1 MDVSSALRACTF
13 LWSACSFG
21 RARLR
26 CIAMYFH
33 EFTYHPQCQ
42 CLWIDQRQKPMQ
54 PIQSILISIQW
65 EQRWQ
70 SDNRLSSSKA
80 CLTEWPF
87 WIVSCVA
94 MRNRRSLTT
103 ERLRKAM
110 KDYERCKDEESVDR
124 DKAVE
129 QSRSA
134 RSAVSLYQDQSTGTE
149 DYTEN
154 TVIHG
159 NEFSCTS
166 SWPCNC
172 HAYSGASAVHGYLSA
187 LPLRAHIPKSKRKP
201 FFKSFWN
208 RKANYASADVYESL
222 VFVTNRV

>member
-1 MDVSSALRACTF
+1 MDVSSAPRACTF

-21 RARLR
+21 RARL
-26 CIAMYFH
+26 
-33 EFTYHPQCQ
+33 
-42 CLWIDQRQKPMQ
+42 
-54 PIQSILISIQW
+54 QSILISIQW

-70 SDNRLSSSKA
+70 SDSCLSSSKA

-87 WIVSCVA
+87 WIVSCAA
-94 MRNRRSLTT
+94 MRNVEVLQLKGC
-103 ERLRKAM
+103 ERLWKIM
-110 KDYERCKDEESVDR
+110 KGAKMKKVWTGTRQLNSQEVR
-124 DKAVE
+124 D
-129 QSRSA
+129 QQF
-134 RSAVSLYQDQSTGTE
+134 QDQSTGTE

-154 TVIHG
+154 TFVHG

-187 LPLRAHIPKSKRKP
+187 LPLRAHIPKSKHKP

-208 RKANYASADVYESL
+208 RKANYETADMYESL
-222 VFVTNRV
+222 IFLTSLL

>member
-1 MDVSSALRACTF
+1 MDVSSAPRACTF

-26 CIAMYFH
+26 CIPMYSH
-33 EFTYHPQCQ
+33 EVAYHPQCQ
-42 CLWIDQRQKPMQ
+42 CLWIDQRQRPMQ

-70 SDNRLSSSKA
+70 SDSRLSSSKA

-87 WIVSCVA
+87 WIVSCAA

-110 KDYERCKDEESVDR
+110 KDYERCKDEENVDR

-134 RSAVSLYQDQSTGTE
+134 RSAVSLYQDLSTGTE

-154 TVIHG
+154 
-159 NEFSCTS
+159 EFSSTS

-187 LPLRAHIPKSKRKP
+187 LPLRAHIPKSKHKP

-208 RKANYASADVYESL
+208 RKANYATADMYESL
-222 VFVTNRV
+222 VFLTNLV